1 MKETIKFNESEDKL
15 TIEILPSMKTIVRLG
30 LVFKGILIIGCSI
43 FITIIILT
51 TISDITIASLVF
63 IAMCVI
69 YFIAGKKYLNR
80 VFYKEI
86 VEVNRKDLT
95 IIDKYL
101 TSRET
106 ISFPL
111 TKISSLGFV
120 GQHNYTRHPLDNN
133 TMDVT
138 GFGVAEREVQF
149 LIEDGT
155 IEIYCNGVTRR
166 FGKNIA
172 SWDAEEIVN
181 KIKRFAG
188 NRLKVNNTMKK

>member
-1 MKETIKFNESEDKL
+1 MKETIQCNESEGKL

-30 LVFKGILIIGCSI
+30 LVFKGIFIIGCSI
-43 FITIIILT
+43 FTTIIILT
-51 TISDITIASLVF
+51 TISDITIASLML
-63 IAMCVI
+63 IAMCII

-86 VEVNRKDLT
+86 VEVDKNNLT

-101 TSRET
+101 TSKET
-106 ISFPL
+106 ISFPI
-111 TKISSLGFV
+111 TEISSIGFV
-120 GQHNYTRHPLDNN
+120 GQHNYTRHPLDND
-133 TMDVT
+133 TMDFT

-181 KIKRFAG
+181 NIKRFAG
-188 NRLKVNNTMKK
+188 NRLTVENTMKK